1 MLSGSALHVPLPK
14 STRRTLRAQDMSVSS
29 IVAGGRL
36 RVELLRPLAHLPESR
51 PVRVDISDGT
61 GGACLRAGGV
71 AAAQVALLHL
81 ARVLHIVHRAE
92 RAGDRAD
99 LAADAYVVEHD
110 LRAGGCID
118 LDRLHRARMQAP
130 RLVALRA
137 GVGHLASSVVEVEHL
152 DARLRRVEDLIV
164 LVRAGHLA
172 LQTTG
177 ALRRVDVKRLLH
189 DPLPDRALERADPYY
204 APRVWA
210 RQARSCRTMRG
221 ARQSF
226 SRERENGHRSMGF

>member
-29 IVAGGRL
+29 IRVAGGGL
-36 RVELLRPLAHLPESR
+36 RVELLRPLAHLPESG
-51 PVRVDISDGT
+51 PVRVYISDGT

-110 LRAGGCID
+110 LRAGGRVD
-118 LDRLHRARMQAP
+118 LDRLHRARVQAP
-130 RLVALRA
+130 RLVALGA
-137 GVGHLASSVVEVEHL
+137 GVRDLASSVVEVEHL

-172 LQTTG
+172 LQAPG

-189 DPLPDRALERADPYY
+189 DPLPDRALERAD
-204 APRVWA
+204 
-210 RQARSCRTMRG
+210 
-221 ARQSF
+221 
-226 SRERENGHRSMGF
+226 